1 MTFPTLF
8 YAALAGCGGGL
19 VRGIVGYIK
28 HQYAYKYKKFH
39 VAYFL
44 WMVTL
49 SAIVGL
55 IVGIF
60 ANHDYRL
67 SFVAGYAGGDFLEG
81 LYKIARQKSKI

>member
-1 MTFPTLF
+1 MVFSTLL
-8 YAALAGCGGGL
+8 YAALAGFGGGL

-39 VAYFL
+39 LPYFL
-44 WMVTL
+44 WMVML

-60 ANHDYRL
+60 ADQDYRL

-81 LYKIARQKSKI
+81 LYKIVRQKSKI